1 MEDGSKYQIINSV
14 SCTTYPKETNHN
26 SDLILLS
33 GFFKE
38 YDENN
43 IEKPFLIDP
52 HKVIGL
58 ELNGV
63 IYSLK
68 NN

>member
-1 MEDGSKYQIINSV
+1 MEDGSKYQIINSA
-14 SCTTYPKETNHN
+14 SCTTHPKETNHN

-38 YDENN
+38 YDKNN
-43 IEKPFLIDP
+43 IEKVLLIDP

-58 ELNGV
+58 ELNGFK
-63 IYSLK
+63 YLFK
-68 NN
+68 K